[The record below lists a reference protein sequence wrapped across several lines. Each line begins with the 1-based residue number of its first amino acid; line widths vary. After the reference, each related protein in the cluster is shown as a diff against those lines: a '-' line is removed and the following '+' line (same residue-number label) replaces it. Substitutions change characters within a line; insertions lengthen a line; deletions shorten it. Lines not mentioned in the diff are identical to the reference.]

1 MNTTIIKFKWG
12 RSMPS
17 GNYRSVSVREELV
30 DRVEKL
36 IRRVKTYHSVAEFV
50 SEAVRLRVEAIERQ
64 EKLRGEDEPEK

>member
-1 MNTTIIKFKWG
+1 
-12 RSMPS
+12 MPA

-30 DRVEKL
+30 ERVERL

-64 EKLRGEDEPEK
+64 EKLRGENGDESEK

>member
-1 MNTTIIKFKWG
+1 VPT
-12 RSMPS
+12 

-30 DRVEKL
+30 ERVERL

-64 EKLRGEDEPEK
+64 EKLRGENGDESEK

>member
-1 MNTTIIKFKWG
+1 
-12 RSMPS
+12 MPT

-30 DRVEKL
+30 ERVERL

-64 EKLRGEDEPEK
+64 EKLRGENGDESEK